1 MQILISYKALKHLVI
16 NFSAGRG
23 FYSKGKNSYHHRGK
37 GERAGNQG
45 NSEKVGTRE
54 AACHTLVP
62 IHMELIQKGR
72 WQDVTNIRQAAAT
85 GTGSSRQ
92 KGGEPAS

>member
-23 FYSKGKNSYHHRGK
+23 FYSKSKNSYHHRGK
-37 GERAGNQG
+37 GGGGGQG

-62 IHMELIQKGR
+62 IHIGLIQKGQ
-72 WQDVTNIRQAAAT
+72 WQDVTNVRQAVAT
-85 GTGSSRQ
+85 GTGSSRH